1 MSAPRVLMTAD
12 SVGGVLSY
20 AEDLCRGLSLAG
32 ADVLLAVMGG
42 RLTPEQRA
50 PFEALANVRVEDSD
64 YALEWMEEP
73 WPDVA
78 KAGTWLLELAEGF
91 DPDVVHLNGYAHATL
106 AWRCPTLVVGHS
118 CVSSWFE
125 AVHGGPLPFRFA
137 RYERAVRAGLRAAD
151 AIVAPSRFMADA
163 LERHYG
169 PIPEPRVVPNGI
181 WIEDYTPKA
190 KEPFVLAAG
199 RLWDE
204 AKNVALLADL
214 APRLPWRVVLAGET
228 DEGALPDGVEAL
240 GKLGR
245 SALREVMSRASIF
258 AHVARYEPFGL
269 APLEAAASG
278 AALVLSDI
286 PTFRALWSSASVQVS
301 PHDAAALACEI
312 NALIR
317 ATDRRAALGARA
329 IDRAR
334 RFHARTQTEHYLA
347 LYEELRARTARR
359 RERRAG

>member
-20 AEDLCRGLSLAG
+20 AEDLCRGLSRAG
-32 ADVLLAVMGG
+32 ARILLAVMGG
-42 RLTPEQRA
+42 RLSPAQRA
-50 PFEALANVRVEDSD
+50 PFDALRRVEVEDSD

-73 WPDVA
+73 WADVT
-78 KAGTWLLELAEGF
+78 KAGAWLLELAERF
-91 DPDVVHLNGYAHATL
+91 DPDIVHLNGYAHASL
-106 AWRCPTLVVGHS
+106 AWRRPTLVVGHS

-151 AIVAPSRFMADA
+151 AIVTPSRFMAEA

-169 PIPEPRVVPNGI
+169 PLPEPRVIPNGI
-181 WIEDYTPKA
+181 WTEDYAPRP

-228 DEGALPDGVEAL
+228 DESALPEGVEVL

-245 SALREVMSRASIF
+245 SELREVMSRASIF
-258 AHVARYEPFGL
+258 AHLARYEPFGL

-301 PHDAAALACEI
+301 PRDAGALAREL
-312 NALIR
+312 ASLIR
-317 ATDRRAALGARA
+317 AADVRAGLGARA

-334 RFHARTQTEHYLA
+334 RFHAWTQTERYLA
-347 LYEELRARTARR
+347 LYEQLHRARRK
-359 RERRAG
+359 ERRAG